1 MDFHSILFCKT
12 EPEPVAPAS
21 DLLKDLNIGQV
32 IEGLTA
38 GKRDY
43 RLDQWFL
50 MPLAS
55 AEEME
60 YRHAVFRDCMIPE
73 NIAAFQE
80 FAKGMKEVRHFFFE
94 MEQNEYEKAKEE
106 CFLEMSLAY
115 CSCLETLKETLK
127 TLSFS
132 SEALTAFK
140 QYLDEYAGSSSF
152 SEMKREAES
161 VWAELSDVEYIIR
174 IDGTEIAVDLPAEK
188 KREKR
193 RENQTDK
200 AGKEQEGAS
209 PEEPD
214 YSSEI
219 KQFFSRF
226 HTGKLSAYRFKME
239 EHRINDLETEILNL
253 VVGLYPETFGK
264 LHAFKER
271 YGDLLSKDI
280 LLFDREIQFYLSYLE
295 VAEVLEKKGL
305 MLCLPEISQEMKQMA
320 GRDCFDFSLALN
332 LMYSRKEIVCND
344 FSLTG
349 KERIMVVTGPNQGG
363 KTTFARMVGLVHYL
377 ASLGLPVP
385 GREVRLYPVSHIYTH
400 FERQESQSTLSGKLQ
415 EDMIRIRGILNC
427 ADGDSL
433 VIINEMF
440 SSTTLQDAVWLG
452 KQVLKQLSERDT
464 FCIYVTFLEE
474 LSGFNEKTV
483 SMVSQVGEDGST
495 RTYKINRQEADGRA
509 YAFSVAEKYRLT
521 YENITERIKR
531 NL

>member
-1 MDFHSILFCKT
+1 MGFHSILFSRA
-12 EPEPVAPAS
+12 EPEPIAPDS
-21 DLLKDLNIGQV
+21 DLIKDLNIGQV
-32 IEGLTA
+32 IESLTA

-43 RLDQWFL
+43 RLNQWFL

-55 AEEME
+55 AEEIG

-73 NIAAFQE
+73 NRAAFQR
-80 FAKGMKEVRHFFFE
+80 FARGMKEVRHFFFE
-94 MEQNEYEKAKEE
+94 MEQNEYEKAKEA
-106 CFLEMSLAY
+106 CFLEMALAY
-115 CSCLETLKETLK
+115 CSCLETLQEDMEK
-127 TLSFS
+127 T
-132 SEALTAFK
+132 
-140 QYLDEYAGSSSF
+140 SSF
-152 SEMKREAES
+152 QSDGLAGFRRCLTEYVNSDGISEIKYEAERIS
-161 VWAELSDVEYIIR
+161 AELSGVEYVLR
-174 IDGTEIAVDLPAEK
+174 IDGTEIAVELSAEK
-188 KREKR
+188 MQRKRQ
-193 RENQTDK
+193 ENLADVL
-200 AGKEQEGAS
+200 S
-209 PEEPD
+209 EETD

-219 KQFFSRF
+219 KQFFERF
-226 HTGKLSAYRFKME
+226 HGGKLSAYRFQME
-239 EHRINDLETEILNL
+239 EHRINDLETEMLSL

-264 LHAFKER
+264 LHSFKER
-271 YGDLLSKDI
+271 YEDLLSEDI

-295 VAEVLEKKGL
+295 VLEVLEKKGL
-305 MLCLPEISQEMKQMA
+305 TFCLPEVSQQTKQMA
-320 GRDCFDFSLALN
+320 GQDCFDFSLALK
-332 LMYSRKEIVCND
+332 LIYSRQEIVCND

-385 GREVRLYPVSHIYTH
+385 GRAVRLYPVSRLYTH

-415 EDMIRIRGILNC
+415 EDMIRIHGILTR

-452 KQVLKQLSERDT
+452 KQVLKRLSELDT

-483 SMVSQVGEDGST
+483 SMVSQVAGEGNT
-495 RTYKINRQEADGRA
+495 RTYKINRQKADGRA